1 MSQIVNIVHHSTT
14 QMSVSRRDQ
23 TMPEYEF
30 IKCLQLLMKLAWLVL
45 LPMGVMSCVI
55 PPPLALDLPDAGANS
70 PPVILS
76 IRDEATKDLTE
87 PGPVIFSRGTGTVS
101 VTLLE
106 TDAADN
112 SYVRVF
118 IDYNRPDAT
127 SARAACLAAA
137 TSQPRR
143 TVTCDV
149 GGVCQQADVGNERL
163 MWIEVFDREPLD
175 TGTPRFRAMPTDGL
189 STHWQFFLRC
199 QEPQI

>member
-1 MSQIVNIVHHSTT
+1 M
-14 QMSVSRRDQ
+14 
-23 TMPEYEF
+23 
-30 IKCLQLLMKLAWLVL
+30 LLVTAA
-45 LPMGVMSCVI
+45 MGCVI

-70 PPVILS
+70 PPAILS
-76 IRDEATKDLTE
+76 IRDEAAKELTE

-106 TDAADN
+106 TDAADS
-112 SYVRVF
+112 SYVRIF

-137 TSQPRR
+137 TGQNRR

-175 TGTPRFRAMPTDGL
+175 SGTPRFRAMPADGL

-199 QEPQI
+199 QEPQL

>member
-1 MSQIVNIVHHSTT
+1 MKPLVHMMRRSAT
-14 QMSVSRRDQ
+14 QMSVCRRDL
-23 TMPEYEF
+23 TLPVNPF
-30 IKCLQLLMKLAWLVL
+30 IVWLQHVTKLAWVVL
-45 LPMGVMSCVI
+45 LTMAAMGCVI
-55 PPPLALDLPDAGANS
+55 PPPLGLDLPDAGANS

-76 IRDEATKDLTE
+76 IRDEAAKDLTE

-106 TDAADN
+106 TDAADD

-118 IDYNRPDAT
+118 VDYNRPDAT

-137 TSQPRR
+137 SGQNRR

-175 TGTPRFRAMPTDGL
+175 TGTPRFRAMPADGL